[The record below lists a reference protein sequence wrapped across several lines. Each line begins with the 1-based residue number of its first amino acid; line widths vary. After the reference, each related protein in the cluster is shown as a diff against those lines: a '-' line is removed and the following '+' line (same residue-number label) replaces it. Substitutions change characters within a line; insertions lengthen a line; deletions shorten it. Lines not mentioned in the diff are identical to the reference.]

1 MKLTVYDFDG
11 TIYDGDSTFD
21 FIKFLMK
28 KDKSII
34 LHIPKM
40 AVYLIKY
47 KMKLINKETMKE
59 CFFEI
64 FNKFENIDDL
74 VNEFWTVNQN
84 KLKKFFTEKK
94 THKNDIIASA
104 SPKFLL
110 EPIAKYYE
118 VKGLF
123 ASPVDKKTGKY
134 NGINCH
140 GVEKVRLIN
149 NKYKN
154 CIIEEMYSDDAN
166 ADGPLLEI
174 ANKAYIVKKNKII
187 SYEEYK
193 KIKPNPLK
201 RFWNWGWS
209 IYHKNE
215 EIWNYLIVGGLTT
228 VVSLLTYYICV
239 LTFLNP
245 NNAVELQIANIISW
259 IIAVAFAYVTNRVFV
274 FKSKEKN
281 IKKEATSF
289 VASRITTLLLEMLTM
304 FILVTVLTFNDKIS
318 KIIAQII
325 VIIGNYIISKLFV
338 FKKNK

>member
-21 FIKFLMK
+21 FIKFLIK
-28 KDKSII
+28 KNKSII
-34 LHIPKM
+34 FHIPKM
-40 AVYLIKY
+40 VLYLIKY

-74 VNEFWTVNQN
+74 VNEFWIINKN
-84 KLKKFFTEKK
+84 KLKDFFTKK
-94 THKNDIIASA
+94 NSHKNDIIASA
-104 SPKFLL
+104 SPTFLL
-110 EPIAKYYE
+110 EPIAEYYK
-118 VKGLF
+118 VKCLF

-154 CIIEEMYSDDAN
+154 CIIGEMYSDDAN
-166 ADGPLLEI
+166 ADRPLLEI
-174 ANKAYIVKKNKII
+174 ANNSYIVKKNELID
-187 SYEEYK
+187 YEEYK
-193 KIKPNPLK
+193 IIKPNPIK
-201 RFWNWGWS
+201 KFWNWGWS

-239 LTFLNP
+239 FTFLNP
-245 NNAVELQIANIISW
+245 NNAVELQIANIVSW
-259 IIAVAFAYVTNRVFV
+259 ILSVAFAYVTNRVFV

-289 VASRITTLLLEMLTM
+289 VASRIITLLLDMLTM
-304 FILVTVLTFNDKIS
+304 FIIVTLLKFNDKIA
-318 KIIAQII
+318 KLVAQVI
-325 VIIGNYIISKLFV
+325 VTIGNYIISKLFV